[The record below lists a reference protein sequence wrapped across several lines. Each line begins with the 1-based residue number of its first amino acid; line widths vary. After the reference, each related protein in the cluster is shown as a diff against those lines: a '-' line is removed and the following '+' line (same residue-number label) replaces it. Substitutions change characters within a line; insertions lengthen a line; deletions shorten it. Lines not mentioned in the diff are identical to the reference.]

1 MKSEIQKCLDGE
13 FFNTSDPEIRGII
26 HSARKLAKTY
36 NQTDSTD
43 SAEREKIL
51 TALLGKIGNNVNI
64 DTPFYCDYGR
74 HIAIGNNV
82 IININC
88 TFVDCNKIEIGN
100 NVLIASNVQIYTAT
114 HPVNTPERLVADWH
128 EDSDLPYFRTYAL
141 PVKIEDNV
149 WIGGGVIILPGVT
162 IGKNSVIGAGSV
174 VTRSIPENS
183 VAVGNPCRVIRK
195 INNETT
201 GI

>member
-13 FFNTSDPEIRGII
+13 IFNTSDLEIQSII
-26 HSARKLAKTY
+26 NSARKLTKAY
-36 NQTDSTD
+36 NRIDSTD
-43 SAEREKIL
+43 LDKRKDTL
-51 TALLGKIGNNVNI
+51 TALLGRIGKNVNI
-64 DTPFYCDYGR
+64 DTPFYCDYGK
-74 HIAIGNNV
+74 HITIGSNV

-100 NVLIASNVQIYTAT
+100 NVLVASNVQIYTAT
-114 HPVNTPERLVADWH
+114 HAVNTAERLVTDWH
-128 EDSDLPYFRTYAL
+128 EDSGLPYFRTYAL

-162 IGKNSVIGAGSV
+162 IGKNSVIGAGSI

-195 INNETT
+195 INK
-201 GI
+201 